1 MTDKQDPQSKKR
13 CFVITPI
20 GPDDSDIRRSADGII
35 DAVIKPILE
44 PLGFSDVTASHSV
57 DRPGSITRQAIE
69 RILTDALVIANLTGP
84 NPNVMYELAV
94 RHCKGLPVV
103 VIAEEGTELPF
114 DISDERTAF
123 YTNDMAGTIGL
134 KSDLK
139 RKIEAALAETEPDN
153 PVYRAAV
160 SNIMREQVAGDD
172 TNEHLLKSMRRLEGM
187 MLDIRT
193 SLAPPHHTPPPS
205 PDRYH
210 YQIEIR
216 PGDVPHPDITT
227 ALLQSIQGTVRS
239 LESKYSLDEDA
250 LSIKFSSRTFIDPA
264 ELLETVKRTGA
275 NVTYFQ
281 LG

>member
-1 MTDKQDPQSKKR
+1 MADKQEPQSKKR

-20 GPDDSDIRRSADGII
+20 GPDDSDIRRAADGII

-44 PLGFSDVTASHSV
+44 PMGFSEVTASHSV

-160 SNIMREQVAGDD
+160 SNIMREQVAGDE
-172 TNEHLLKSMRRLEGM
+172 TNEHLLKGIGRLEGM
-187 MLDIRT
+187 MLDMRKMIGRGHHILPR
-193 SLAPPHHTPPPS
+193 SAFDFRYQMKIDPHGVDLGIIANALHCF
-205 PDRYH
+205 DRS
-210 YQIEIR
+210 IEI
-216 PGDVPHPDITT
+216 
-227 ALLQSIQGTVRS
+227 VRS
-239 LESKYSLDEDA
+239 LHSAAQDGLLIIVE
-250 LSIKFSSRTFIDPA
+250 SSRAIEPN
-264 ELLETVKRTGA
+264 ELIAVVQRTGA
-275 NVTYFQ
+275 EVD
-281 LG
+281 LIEIV